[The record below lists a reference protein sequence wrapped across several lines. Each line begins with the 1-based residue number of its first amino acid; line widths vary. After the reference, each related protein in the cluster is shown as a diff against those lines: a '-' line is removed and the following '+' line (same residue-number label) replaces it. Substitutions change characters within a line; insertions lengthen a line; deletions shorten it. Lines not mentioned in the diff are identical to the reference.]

1 MLYGALIPERLGERF
16 NDDGTSKYEAITH
29 VYYFGNWAFV
39 TGLTDT
45 LRRSLVNELI
55 TKLYENGVR
64 KIHYYSKTQLIVWN
78 LHKTERGSVRGKLVS
93 D

>member
-16 NDDGTSKYEAITH
+16 SDDGTSKYEAITH
-29 VYYFGNWAFV
+29 VYYFGDWAFV

-55 TKLYENGVR
+55 TKLHVNGVR
-64 KIHYYSKTQLIVWN
+64 KLHYYSKSDLVVWR
-78 LHKTERGSVRGKLVS
+78 LYSTERGSVRAELL
-93 D
+93 

>member
-39 TGLTDT
+39 TGLTET

-64 KIHYYSKTQLIVWN
+64 KLHYYSKTQLIVWS
-78 LHKTERGSVRGKLVS
+78 LYTTSRGSVRVKL
-93 D
+93 DL